1 MTAESVSPLC
11 LFVDGIAIIDSAVA
25 DAERGLFGATWLV
38 DLTLMGPA
46 GEPGMVLDFGRLK
59 PQVKGIVDEVFDHVL
74 IVPEGMPGL
83 VIEQEGACLTLR
95 WKDAAG
101 EGYRHQSP
109 ANAVLRV
116 PGERVTHEGIA
127 ALIRAR
133 LETHLGGSGAELEI
147 RVRDEPVAGATY
159 SYCHGLEHHA
169 GRCQRIAHGHRSRL
183 EVWVD
188 GRRDG
193 VLEVDWAARWRDIY
207 VGSRAHL
214 VAAPDKRCR
223 FAYDAGEGHF
233 ELDLPAARCA
243 LIDTESTV
251 EQIAAHIATRLAAKR
266 PGQQVLVRAFEG
278 VGKGGIGTATAR

>member
-11 LFVDGIAIIDSAVA
+11 LFVEGIAIIDSAVA

-59 PQVKGIVDEVFDHVL
+59 PEVKALVDEVFDHVL

-83 VIEQEGACLTLR
+83 VIEEDGDALTLR
-95 WKDAAG
+95 WKDTSG

-109 ANAVLRV
+109 AAAVLRV
-116 PGERVTHEGIA
+116 PGERVTHDAIA
-127 ALIRAR
+127 ALIRAH
-133 LETHLGGSGAELEI
+133 LEPHLGPSDAELEI

-214 VAAPDKRCR
+214 VTTPDAQCR

-233 ELDLPAARCA
+233 ELDLPAVRCA
-243 LIDTESTV
+243 LIETESTV
-251 EQIAAHIATRLAAKR
+251 EQIAAHIATEVATMR

-278 VGKGGIGTATAR
+278 VGKGGIGTAIAR